1 MEKNM
6 SYLFIDR
13 FSLHDISKKYILLG
27 FLLLT
32 FFLNGCGDQKNQ
44 LNVFTW
50 SGYVSDEI
58 REGFEAEFGV
68 NVVVDTYGSNE
79 DLLAKISAGATG
91 YDIIMPSDYMVSKMM
106 KENLLAELNRDNIPN
121 FKNISPVFINKYF
134 DPGNR
139 YSVPYTFG
147 TAGIAYDSSLI
158 SPAPDSWTVLWD
170 TKYKNQFSMLDDP
183 RETPAVAMKILGYSL
198 NTTDPEQLRQSKEK
212 LIAQKPLVKQYKSEA
227 EELLI
232 AGDVVMAHCWSGDAF
247 RAAEKRSSIRYI
259 IPKEGSSQ
267 FIDTVCIP
275 KSAPHKDLAEKFI
288 NYLLRPE
295 VNAKISA
302 FTMYATCVPAAKE
315 HLPEDLLNHKY
326 IYPSEEVLESLEW
339 IKDLGDFT
347 QQYSRA
353 WDEIKA
359 K

>member
-1 MEKNM
+1 M
-6 SYLFIDR
+6 SLFSKIR
-13 FSLHDISKKYILLG
+13 FISHNISNRYIFLG
-27 FLLLT
+27 FLFLII
-32 FFLNGCGDQKNQ
+32 FLNSCGDQKNQ
-44 LNVFTW
+44 LNIFTW
-50 SGYVSDEI
+50 SGYVSEEI
-58 REGFEAEFGV
+58 RSEFEKEFDV

-91 YDIIMPSDYMVSKMM
+91 YDIIMPSDYMVSKMV
-106 KENLLAELNRDNIPN
+106 KENLLAELNHDNIPN
-121 FKNISPVFINKYF
+121 FKNISPLFTNKYF
-134 DPGNR
+134 DPENR

-147 TAGIAYDSSLI
+147 TAGIAYDSSVI

-170 TKYKNQFSMLDDP
+170 EKYKNQFSMLDDQ
-183 RETPAVAMKILGYSL
+183 RETLGVALKILGYSF
-198 NTTDPEQLRQSKEK
+198 NTTDPEELKQAKEK
-212 LIAQKPLVKQYKSEA
+212 LIEQKPLVKQYKSEA
-227 EELLI
+227 EEILI

-247 RAAEKRSSIRYI
+247 RSAEKRSFIRYV

-267 FIDTVCIP
+267 FIDNVCIP

-315 HLPEDLLNHKY
+315 HLPENLLKHKF
-326 IYPSEEVLESLEW
+326 IYPSEEILESLEW
-339 IKDLGDFT
+339 IKDPGDFT
-347 QQYSRA
+347 QQYSRT
-353 WDEIKA
+353 WEEIKA

>member
-1 MEKNM
+1 M
-6 SYLFIDR
+6 SHVSINR
-13 FSLHDISKKYILLG
+13 FSLWNVLKNYILLV
-27 FLLLT
+27 
-32 FFLNGCGDQKNQ
+32 FFILAFFISGCGGEKKAQ

-50 SGYVSDEI
+50 AGYISDEI
-58 REGFEAEFGV
+58 RTEFKKEFGV

-91 YDIIMPSDYMVSKMM
+91 YDIIMPSDYMVSKMV
-106 KENLLAELNRDNIPN
+106 KENLLAELNLDNIPN
-121 FKNISPVFINKYF
+121 FKNISPLFINKYF
-134 DPGNR
+134 DPENR

-147 TAGIAYDSSLI
+147 TAGIAYDSSAV
-158 SPAPDSWTVLWD
+158 SPAPNSWAVLWD
-170 TKYKNQFSMLDDP
+170 EKYKNQFSMLDDP
-183 RETPAVAMKILGYSL
+183 RETPAVALKLLGHSL
-198 NTTDPEQLRQSKEK
+198 NTTDPEQLRQAKEQ

-227 EELLI
+227 EEPLI
-232 AGDVVMAHCWSGDAF
+232 AGEVVMAHCWSGDAF
-247 RAAEKRSSIRYI
+247 RAAEKRLAIHYV

-267 FIDTVCIP
+267 FIDNVCIP
-275 KSAPHKDLAEKFI
+275 KSAPHKDLAEEFI

-315 HLPEDLLNHKY
+315 HLPEDLLKHKY
-326 IYPSEEVLESLEW
+326 IYPSEEVLKSLEW
-339 IKDLGDFT
+339 IEDLGDFT

>member
-1 MEKNM
+1 M
-6 SYLFIDR
+6 SNLFMNR
-13 FSLHDISKKYILLG
+13 FNLHSMSKKYILLG
-27 FLLLT
+27 FFLLT
-32 FFLNGCGDQKNQ
+32 FFMHGCGDQKNQ

-50 SGYVSDEI
+50 PGYVSDEI
-58 REGFEAEFGV
+58 RAGFEKEFGV

-91 YDIIMPSDYMVSKMM
+91 YDIIMPSDYMVSKMI
-106 KENLLAELNRDNIPN
+106 KEDRLAELNRDNIPN
-121 FKNISPVFINKYF
+121 FKNISPLFLGKYY
-134 DPGNR
+134 DPENR

-147 TAGIAYDSSLI
+147 TAGIAYDSTKV
-158 SPAPDSWTVLWD
+158 SPTPDSWTVLWD
-170 TKYKNQFSMLDDP
+170 EKYKNQFSMLDDP
-183 RETPAVAMKILGYSL
+183 RETPGVALKLLGYSI
-198 NTTDPEQLRQSKEK
+198 NTTDLDQLRQAKEK
-212 LIAQKPLVKQYKSEA
+212 LIEQRLIIKQYKSEA

-232 AGDVVMAHCWSGDAF
+232 AGDVIMAHCWSGDAF
-247 RAAEKRSSIRYI
+247 RAAEERPSIRYV

-295 VNAKISA
+295 VNAKITA
-302 FTMYATCVPAAKE
+302 FTRYGTCVPAAKE
-315 HLPEDLLNHKY
+315 HLPEDLQKHQF
-326 IYPSEEVLESLEW
+326 IYPSKEILESLEW

>member
-1 MEKNM
+1 MP
-6 SYLFIDR
+6 Y
-13 FSLHDISKKYILLG
+13 FSINGFILLHVLKKHII
-27 FLLLT
+27 FPLLILA
-32 FFLNGCGDQKNQ
+32 FIMSGCDGEKKQQ

-58 REGFEAEFGV
+58 RSEFEKEFDV

-106 KENLLAELNRDNIPN
+106 RENLLAELNHDNIAN
-121 FKNISPVFINKYF
+121 FKNISSLFLNKYF
-134 DPGNR
+134 DPENR

-147 TAGIAYDSSLI
+147 TAGIAYDSSVI

-170 TKYKNQFSMLDDP
+170 TQYKNRFSMLDDP
-183 RETPAVAMKILGYSL
+183 RETPAVALKMLGYSL
-198 NTTDPEQLRQSKEK
+198 NTTDPEQLREAKEK
-212 LIAQKPLVKQYKSEA
+212 LIVQKPLVKQYKSEA
-227 EELLI
+227 EELLM
-232 AGDVVMAHCWSGDAF
+232 AGDVVLAHCWSGDAF
-247 RAAEKRSSIRYI
+247 RAAEKRPSIRYV

-275 KSAPHKDLAEKFI
+275 KSAPHKELAEKFI

-295 VNAKISA
+295 VNAKITV
-302 FTMYATCVPAAKE
+302 FTKYGTCVPAAKE
-315 HLPEDLLNHKY
+315 HLPEDLQKHKF
-326 IYPSEEVLESLEW
+326 IYPSKEVLESLEW

-353 WDEIKA
+353 WEEIKA